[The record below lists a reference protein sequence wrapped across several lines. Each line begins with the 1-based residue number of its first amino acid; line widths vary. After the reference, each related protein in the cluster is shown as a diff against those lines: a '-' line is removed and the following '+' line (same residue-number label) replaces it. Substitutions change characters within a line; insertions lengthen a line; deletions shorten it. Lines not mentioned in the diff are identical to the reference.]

1 MDVIIDKVKNIS
13 QLHENVKKYSEEIPK
28 FNKTSF
34 GTDIIINIKKI
45 DAIFNQLYTFTK
57 KTLDSLDISEIFKIW
72 GLIYEIHYIIKDNL
86 SNLETV
92 AIRHQKRFVEELT
105 DNDIEKIN
113 DLYGNII
120 VFYNKYKKN
129 ANQTDIHI
137 ITELYN
143 IVHQKLKWT
152 KQTAMENAK
161 ILTEIVKKHPHS
173 VSLYSYI
180 MQQNINTCLSFGP
193 DVCDGIL
200 NYVEI
205 AKDFIMLYEKKL
217 QNGKKSLF
225 QSNPN
230 LKTFGLTPTGPAIP
244 LKDITQKIFKTTIS
258 SVSKLESLAIK
269 EKVCIVIMN
278 HVIKHPIEFSLWK
291 LIDKDL
297 AQPYIQSSEAGLTQ
311 KMIERF
317 ETISFKELGNG
328 KKWNFETNYYGS
340 IDSDEFVILVN
351 MNYEL
356 FRIYGI
362 YDEVPIFNGNTFGL
376 EIISKKLI
384 LDDTLSQLDS
394 SKIADVEA
402 TTDPK
407 SASEPDIGGGGRNII
422 KIHKNKIMD
431 FINYIKNDGNIKN
444 HTRISEYNYIQ
455 ERKILDN
462 MFLPIK
468 FNVGGIKL
476 NSQII
481 DSKFLR
487 HEIFLRLIDEFNDI
501 VSTEFKNGDKIK
513 TFKDLGQVIHSARL
527 IDTFNSILVEQY
539 DIYAIKN
546 KEQSSQFPFS
556 ETLQTF
562 LSVLFDMNTDFRR
575 LIHDYFIKIK
585 VDPKLFTES
594 SVAKKLQLQTIF
606 KEIITQLLEK
616 IINDERNIYQE
627 LIYKNSML
635 KLSLY

>member
-129 ANQTDIHI
+129 ANQTDIHV

-244 LKDITQKIFKTTIS
+244 LKDITQN
-258 SVSKLESLAIK
+258 V
-269 EKVCIVIMN
+269 
-278 HVIKHPIEFSLWK
+278 
-291 LIDKDL
+291 
-297 AQPYIQSSEAGLTQ
+297 Q
-311 KMIERF
+311 
-317 ETISFKELGNG
+317 
-328 KKWNFETNYYGS
+328 
-340 IDSDEFVILVN
+340 
-351 MNYEL
+351 
-356 FRIYGI
+356 
-362 YDEVPIFNGNTFGL
+362 
-376 EIISKKLI
+376 
-384 LDDTLSQLDS
+384 
-394 SKIADVEA
+394 
-402 TTDPK
+402 DPM
-407 SASEPDIGGGGRNII
+407 
-422 KIHKNKIMD
+422 KN
-431 FINYIKNDGNIKN
+431 
-444 HTRISEYNYIQ
+444 
-455 ERKILDN
+455 
-462 MFLPIK
+462 
-468 FNVGGIKL
+468 
-476 NSQII
+476 
-481 DSKFLR
+481 
-487 HEIFLRLIDEFNDI
+487 
-501 VSTEFKNGDKIK
+501 
-513 TFKDLGQVIHSARL
+513 
-527 IDTFNSILVEQY
+527 
-539 DIYAIKN
+539 
-546 KEQSSQFPFS
+546 
-556 ETLQTF
+556 
-562 LSVLFDMNTDFRR
+562 
-575 LIHDYFIKIK
+575 
-585 VDPKLFTES
+585 
-594 SVAKKLQLQTIF
+594 
-606 KEIITQLLEK
+606 
-616 IINDERNIYQE
+616 
-627 LIYKNSML
+627 
-635 KLSLY
+635 

>member
-1 MDVIIDKVKNIS
+1 MDVVINKVKNIN
-13 QLHENVKKYSEEIPK
+13 QLHKYLKKYSEEIPK
-28 FNKTSF
+28 FNNTSF
-34 GTDIIINIKKI
+34 GTDIINNINKI
-45 DAIFNQLYTFTK
+45 DDIFTQLSTITK
-57 KTLDSLDISEIFKIW
+57 KTLDSLDVNEIFKLW
-72 GLIYEIHYIIKDNL
+72 GLTYEIMYIIKDNL

-105 DNDIEKIN
+105 DTDVEKIN

-120 VFYNKYKKN
+120 VLYNKYKKTT
-129 ANQTDIHI
+129 AQTDIQVI
-137 ITELYN
+137 NELYTV
-143 IVHQKLKWT
+143 IQQKLKWT
-152 KQTAMENAK
+152 KQTAIENAE
-161 ILTEIVKKHPHS
+161 ILTEIIKKHPHS

-180 MQQNINTCLSFGP
+180 MQQNINICLSFGP
-193 DVCDGIL
+193 DICDGIL

-205 AKDFIMLYEKKL
+205 AKDFIMLYEQKL

-225 QSNPN
+225 QANPN

-244 LKDITQKIFKTTIS
+244 LTDITQKIFKTGVS
-258 SVSKLESLAIK
+258 SVSKLESLAKK

-278 HVIKHPIEFSLWK
+278 HVIKHPIEFSIWK

-297 AQPYIQSSEAGLTQ
+297 AQSYIQSAEAGITL
-311 KMIERF
+311 KMIKRF
-317 ETISFKELGNG
+317 ETIAFKDLGKG
-328 KKWNFETNYYGS
+328 KKWNFDTNYYGS

-356 FRIYGI
+356 FRVYGI
-362 YDEVPIFNGNTFGL
+362 YDEIPIVEVGST
-376 EIISKKLI
+376 K
-384 LDDTLSQLDS
+384 SQL
-394 SKIADVEA
+394 ATVE
-402 TTDPK
+402 
-407 SASEPDIGGGGRNII
+407 GGGSVV
-422 KIHKNKIMD
+422 KIHKNKIHN
-431 FINYIKNDGNIKN
+431 FINYIKNDGIIKN

-462 MFLPIK
+462 MFLPVK
-468 FNVGGIKL
+468 FNVNGIKL

-481 DSKFLR
+481 DPNFLR
-487 HEIFLRLIDEFNDI
+487 HEIFLRLIEEFNDI

-513 TFKDLGQVIHSARL
+513 TFKDLGQVIHSNRL

-546 KEQSSQFPFS
+546 KEHSSKFPFS

-585 VDPKLFTES
+585 VDPELFTES
-594 SVAKKLQLQTIF
+594 SVSKKLQLQNIF
-606 KEIITQLLEK
+606 KEIITQVLKK
-616 IINDERNIYQE
+616 IISDARNIYQE